1 MGLVQ
6 VAGRA
11 HGHRPH
17 WAMGTHAYPSSGD
30 LLGPVELEC
39 VQPRPA
45 LGLLEGPTQHGPC
58 THLLGGEG
66 VSTLV
71 WKTLV
76 HCVIRNLSRMFP
88 ELRDASVRIRDFAPE
103 ILSLTGRRR
112 MTGVL
117 GIKAEKRTR
126 GFPGGPVV
134 KDPMASA
141 GDVGSIPGP
150 ERSHVARSSEALSL
164 CSGPGAATA
173 ELTGRT
179 WRGAH
184 GRHSRSEASGED
196 PAHPKVN
203 K

>member
-1 MGLVQ
+1 MWEKQVGLVQ

-71 WKTLV
+71 WKT
-76 HCVIRNLSRMFP
+76 I
-88 ELRDASVRIRDFAPE
+88 
-103 ILSLTGRRR
+103 
-112 MTGVL
+112 
-117 GIKAEKRTR
+117 
-126 GFPGGPVV
+126 
-134 KDPMASA
+134 
-141 GDVGSIPGP
+141 
-150 ERSHVARSSEALSL
+150 
-164 CSGPGAATA
+164 
-173 ELTGRT
+173 
-179 WRGAH
+179 
-184 GRHSRSEASGED
+184 
-196 PAHPKVN
+196 
-203 K
+203 